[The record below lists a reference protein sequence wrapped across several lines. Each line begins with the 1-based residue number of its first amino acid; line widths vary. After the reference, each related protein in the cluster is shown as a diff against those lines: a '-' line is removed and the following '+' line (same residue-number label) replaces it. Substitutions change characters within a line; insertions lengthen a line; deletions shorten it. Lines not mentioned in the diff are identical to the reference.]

1 MAFSFNGIGT
11 TYYGKRDVDENGSYI
26 TTKFIIIAYFP
37 IIPIGS
43 FIVMPHGPAE
53 GNSAMSFQA
62 LDSVPIPLSWKQVLN
77 VYFAAFGYSAAAA
90 VWIYAVASFVEYLRQ
105 K

>member
-1 MAFSFNGIGT
+1 
-11 TYYGKRDVDENGSYI
+11 
-26 TTKFIIIAYFP
+26 
-37 IIPIGS
+37 
-43 FIVMPHGPAE
+43 
-53 GNSAMSFQA
+53 MSFQA

-90 VWIYAVASFVEYLRQ
+90 VWIYAVASFVEYLKQ